1 MTAAKGLCLDIA
13 VSMHLCRVLN
23 PGPKEVAQQAINK
36 LGGPPDF
43 LGGDVEGEA
52 ARESA
57 RMKDRAQSG
66 PPAASVSLAAKQDVL
81 EQSNFAGDSDWGCA
95 AKPLQL

>member
-1 MTAAKGLCLDIA
+1 M
-13 VSMHLCRVLN
+13 
-23 PGPKEVAQQAINK
+23 
-36 LGGPPDF
+36 
-43 LGGDVEGEA
+43 EGEA

-57 RMKDRAQSG
+57 RMKDRAQTAG
-66 PPAASVSLAAKQDVL
+66 RPAASVSLAAKQDVL

>member
-1 MTAAKGLCLDIA
+1 MLRQAW
-13 VSMHLCRVLN
+13 MMLCRVLN
-23 PGPKEVAQQAINK
+23 PGPKEVAQQAISK

-57 RMKDRAQSG
+57 RMKERAQSG
-66 PPAASVSLAAKQDVL
+66 PPATSVSLAAKQDVL

-95 AKPLQL
+95 AQPLGL

>member
-1 MTAAKGLCLDIA
+1 M
-13 VSMHLCRVLN
+13 LN
-23 PGPKEVAQQAINK
+23 PGPKEVAQQAIGK

-57 RMKDRAQSG
+57 RMKERASSG
-66 PPAASVSLAAKQDVL
+66 PPSPSVSLAAKQDVL
-81 EQSNFAGDSDWGCA
+81 EQNYFAGDSDWGCA
-95 AKPLQL
+95 AQPMCL

>member
-1 MTAAKGLCLDIA
+1 M
-13 VSMHLCRVLN
+13 LN
-23 PGPKEVAQQAINK
+23 PGPKEVAQQAIGK

-43 LGGDVEGEA
+43 LGGDVEADA

-57 RMKDRAQSG
+57 AMKRRESSG
-66 PPAASVSLAAKQDVL
+66 PPSPSVSLAAKQDVL

-95 AKPLQL
+95 AQPL